1 MQGLRQNIHRGRAVA
16 WHDRRRTR
24 VGLATNRRRGY
35 SMALQQIQGQ
45 DMSELEKENQRLRE
59 LIEQLKADLKTAL
72 QAYRDVVSKM

>member
-1 MQGLRQNIHRGRAVA
+1 
-16 WHDRRRTR
+16 
-24 VGLATNRRRGY
+24 
-35 SMALQQIQGQ
+35 MALQQIQGQ